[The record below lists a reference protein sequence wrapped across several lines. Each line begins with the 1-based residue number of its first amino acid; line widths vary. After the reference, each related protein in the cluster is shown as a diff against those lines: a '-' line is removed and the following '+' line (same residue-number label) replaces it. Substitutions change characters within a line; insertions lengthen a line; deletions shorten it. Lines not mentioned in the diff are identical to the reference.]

1 MPKRKPGRASTQSEP
16 SGGAKPLGAWRLFS
30 IGHSHHSVAQLL
42 GLLRRYGIE
51 TVVDVRSAPGSR
63 YVPHFDAGPLRTAL
77 AAAGIAY
84 MYLGKE
90 LGGRPQ
96 RREFFD
102 ERGRVLYE
110 RLAHSPPFR
119 RGMNQLAC
127 LVERSCVALLCS
139 EEDPAACHRRL
150 LIGPAAAATGLVLGH
165 IRATGAVQTEA
176 HLGHPPGSGALE
188 ALEDPCRQY
197 LQLRLL

>member
-1 MPKRKPGRASTQSEP
+1 MPKRKRGQASTQRAP
-16 SGGAKPLGAWRLFS
+16 SADTKRPGAWRLFS
-30 IGHSHHSVAQLL
+30 IGHSNHSVEELL

-63 YVPHFDAGPLRTAL
+63 YVPHFDAGPLRAAL

-84 MYLGKE
+84 KYLGKE

-96 RREFFD
+96 RREYYD

-119 RGMNQLAC
+119 RGMHRLAW
-127 LVERSCVALLCS
+127 LAARSCVALLCS
-139 EEDPAACHRRL
+139 EEDPTSCHRRL
-150 LIGPAAAATGLVLGH
+150 LIGPVAAATGLVLGH
-165 IRATGAVQTEA
+165 IRASGAMQTEA
-176 HLGHPPGSGALE
+176 HLGHAAGSGAP
-188 ALEDPCRQY
+188 EDACEQY
-197 LQLRLL
+197 IQLRLL